1 MKDKYKYLKN
11 LCEEFQELLLQNSD
25 LDERE
30 YRVLKDSI
38 SQNKGEYR
46 KKTCENLY
54 MSTST
59 YRNIK
64 DRALSKVHLV
74 FCMIMRNAFKN

>member
-11 LCEEFQELLLQNSD
+11 LNNEFLELLLNNSD

-30 YRVLKDSI
+30 YQVLKSSLQKD
-38 SQNKGEYR
+38 ELR
-46 KKTCENLY
+46 EKTCQDLY
-54 MSTST
+54 MSVST

-64 DRALSKVHLV
+64 DRALAKVHLI
-74 FCMIMRNAFKN
+74 FCAIMRKAFKD

>member
-11 LCEEFQELLLQNSD
+11 LNNEFLESLLNNSD

-30 YRVLKDSI
+30 YKVLKSSLI
-38 SQNKGEYR
+38 KEHLR
-46 KKTCENLY
+46 EKTCQDLY
-54 MSTST
+54 ISKTT
-59 YRNIK
+59 YQNIK
-64 DRALSKVHLV
+64 ENALSKVQLM